1 MISNPCMVCGELTD
15 NGPRCPD
22 CERADDRLR
31 IRHRPGKINH
41 NQPAPE
47 KRGYNKRWRRLSKL
61 ARRLQPFCSDCG
73 ATTDLQADHSPE
85 AWLRHEKGLPVRL
98 QDIDVVCGPC
108 NRARGPAR
116 PRATT
121 SRSKATNHHNQPRT
135 HGDEERPPTTPHN
148 PRGRAPHDP
157 TGHSSPRPNSP
168 YVLSTATIVVNEL
181 SGGRSTRDGRSK

>member
-85 AWLRHEKGLPVRL
+85 AWRRHEKGLPVRL
-98 QDIDVVCGPC
+98 QDIDVVCGAC

-121 SRSKATNHHNQPRT
+121 SRSKATNHHNQPRYPRRRRT
-135 HGDEERPPTTPHN
+135 AAYDPSQPQGEGPSRPHGPPP
-148 PRGRAPHDP
+148 PSAQ
-157 TGHSSPRPNSP
+157 
-168 YVLSTATIVVNEL
+168 LSIRIINGYYRV
-181 SGGRSTRDGRSK
+181 